1 MRTLDD
7 LYKLYLKNPV
17 ITTDSRNTPKNSIF
31 FALKGDSFDG
41 NKFAI
46 NAINQGCIAA
56 VVDDPKIDDSRFIH
70 VDNTLQTLQ
79 SLARIHRRA
88 LGVKVVAITGTNG
101 KTTTKELVN
110 AVLSKSFKVYAT
122 KGNLNNHIGVPLTL
136 LSLTKDIEIAI
147 VEMGANHPS
156 EIKQLCEIAEP
167 DFGLITNIGK
177 AHLEGFG
184 SFEGVKKTKGELY
197 HYIASKQGSV
207 FYNTK
212 NPILVDLIKQKHLA
226 KNAIPYGYGLEY
238 ASVLG
243 NDSNPFLA
251 VEVKPN
257 KQNSIVIQTSLIG
270 NYNFENVLAAFTVGV
285 YMGVPIGKI
294 KEALEGYSPSN
305 SRSQLLKTQFNTV
318 ILDSYNANPSSM
330 ELAITNFSS
339 LKSSSKTVILG
350 EMLELGEYSVTEH
363 KRIASIVKS
372 SNFDKIIF
380 IGKGF
385 ENEADN
391 CLYFCDS
398 EKCSNYLDKE
408 PIKDSLV
415 LLKGSRGV
423 KLEKVLDK
431 L

>member
-7 LYKLYLKNPV
+7 IYKLYLKYPV

-31 FALKGDSFDG
+31 FALRGDSFDG

-46 NAINQGCIAA
+46 DAVNKGCITAI
-56 VVDDPKIDDSRFIH
+56 VDDPSINDSRCIL
-70 VDNTLQTLQ
+70 VENTLQSLQ

-88 LGVKVVAITGTNG
+88 LGVKVIAITGTNG

-122 KGNLNNHIGVPLTL
+122 KGNFNNHIGVPLTL
-136 LSLTKDIEIAI
+136 LSLTSDIEIAI
-147 VEMGANHPS
+147 VEMGANHPG

-184 SFEGVKKTKGELY
+184 SFEGVKQTKGELY
-197 HYIASKQGSV
+197 NYISSNKGYV

-212 NPILVDLIKQKHLA
+212 NPILDDLINQKNLIN
-226 KNAIPYGYGLEY
+226 KAIPYGIGLEY
-238 ASVLG
+238 ESIVY

-270 NYNFENVLAAFTVGV
+270 NYNFENVIAAITIGFYSGI
-285 YMGVPIGKI
+285 PIERI
-294 KEALEGYSPSN
+294 KEAIEEYLPSN

-318 ILDSYNANPSSM
+318 ILDAYNANPSSM
-330 ELAITNFSS
+330 ELAIKNFIS
-339 LKSSSKTVILG
+339 LKSSSKTVIVG
-350 EMLELGEYSVTEH
+350 EMLELGEYSEEEH
-363 KRIASIVKS
+363 KRIAGMVKT
-372 SNFDKIIF
+372 SNFDKVIF

-385 ENEADN
+385 ESEAAN

-398 EKCSNYLDKE
+398 ESCSTYLEKQ
-408 PIKDSLV
+408 PIRDSLV